1 MTIRGLLLAA
11 AFVAAGAT
19 GAYAQETKLFQ
30 DFRPG
35 SDAAINVEADKL
47 EVSEKADERISMF
60 SGNVTVSRG
69 ATVLKASAITIHS
82 DLGAPQSGKEAFN
95 LIEAEGRVTVTD
107 SGSRATSD
115 GATFNMKTQI
125 ATMTG
130 NVVLAQG
137 SNVLSG
143 EKLTV
148 DLNSGT
154 ARVEQTPGGR
164 IKGVFTPNAPNVAPG
179 E

>member
-1 MTIRGLLLAA
+1 MTFRKLMLAA
-11 AFVAAGAT
+11 ALITAGAVS
-19 GAYAQETKLFQ
+19 AHAQESKLFQ

-35 SDAAINVEADKL
+35 SDEAINVEADKL
-47 EVSEKADERISMF
+47 EVSEKENERVSMF
-60 SGNVTVSRG
+60 TGNVSVTRG

-95 LIEAEGRVTVTD
+95 LIEATGRVTVTENQ
-107 SGSRATSD
+107 SNATAD
-115 GATFNMKTQI
+115 KATFDMKTQVAI
-125 ATMTG
+125 MIG
-130 NVVLAQG
+130 NVVLSQG
-137 SNVLSG
+137 SNILSG

-154 ARVEQTPGGR
+154 ARVEQSAGGR
-164 IKGVFTPNAPNVAPG
+164 IKGVFTPNAAKAPAG